1 MSRVWNVAEQE
12 GDGEG
17 IGAGDE
23 AARDRGGERTCSTLS
38 VTSPKYALS
47 TMCSWVRNSITISG
61 SVSVSVVE
69 MYVIS
74 PRVMWKQYCLP
85 SVVMTSL

>member
-1 MSRVWNVAEQE
+1 
-12 GDGEG
+12 
-17 IGAGDE
+17 
-23 AARDRGGERTCSTLS
+23 
-38 VTSPKYALS
+38 
-47 TMCSWVRNSITISG
+47 VRNSITISG
-61 SVSVSVVE
+61 SVSVSVVA